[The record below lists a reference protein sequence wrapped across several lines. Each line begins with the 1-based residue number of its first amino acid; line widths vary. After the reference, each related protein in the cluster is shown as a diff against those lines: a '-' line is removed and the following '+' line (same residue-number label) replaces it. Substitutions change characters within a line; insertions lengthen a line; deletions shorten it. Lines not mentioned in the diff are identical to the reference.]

1 MSPQPAN
8 EAAVVAGITAPQGQK
23 EIVSTFGDIYGYI
36 RPGGSLDPR
45 WQEALIGCRRDSLPF
60 RLSWDHS
67 KSVSRITSHKLMV
80 EIFTSVFSL
89 AQPHGLQSRITI
101 FGGCF

>member
-8 EAAVVAGITAPQGQK
+8 EAAVVAGITAPRGQK
-23 EIVSTFGDIYGYI
+23 EIVSTFGGIYGYI

-45 WQEALIGCRRDSLPF
+45 WQEALFGCRRDSLPF

-67 KSVSRITSHKLMV
+67 KSVSRITCHKLMAGDFHV
-80 EIFTSVFSL
+80 
-89 AQPHGLQSRITI
+89 
-101 FGGCF
+101 CF